1 MILPLLKVRH
11 KLNIDISKLNAQDKS
26 IFSDY
31 LKNHFQNY
39 NPTPGDDLSFL
50 DFWRGFVSE
59 VNKAGAETAINTML
73 VPRLPVDF
81 KDAENI
87 SAEIY
92 NSCAGE
98 IPVIKIK
105 NTDDFENL
113 VTNLIHKGLRPQN
126 LSSTGAAFV
135 FGKTTRFIILSA
147 KPYSNVTAKT
157 LGLSEDDWQAKSMTI
172 RMEHECTH
180 YYTKRFFGCSQNHL
194 HDELIAD
201 FFGLYAAFGEYK
213 AEFFE
218 YFMGVKGTEGT
229 RLACYIPDCSPE
241 LFEVLKKTASACA
254 HWLENWSKTD
264 EFKNM
269 EHKERIQRLCA
280 LNLSDIL

>member
-1 MILPLLKVRH
+1 M
-11 KLNIDISKLNAQDKS
+11 NIDISTLSDADKT

-50 DFWRGFVSE
+50 DFWRDFVSE
-59 VNKAGAETAINTML
+59 VNKDGAEKAINTML

-147 KPYSNVTAKT
+147 KPYSNVSAKT
-157 LGLSEDDWQAKSMTI
+157 LGLTDDDWQTKSMTI
-172 RMEHECTH
+172 RLEHECTH
-180 YYTKRFFGCSQNHL
+180 YITKRFFGSSQNHL

-213 AEFFE
+213 AEYFE

-241 LFEVLKKTASACA
+241 LLEVLKKTASAA
-254 HWLENWSKTD
+254 AVYFEKWSKSP
-264 EFKNM
+264 EFSKMN
-269 EHKERIQRLCA
+269 HNERIKYLCS
-280 LNLSDIL
+280 LNLAEII

>member
-1 MILPLLKVRH
+1 M
-11 KLNIDISKLNAQDKS
+11 NIDISTLSDADKT

-39 NPTPGDDLSFL
+39 NPNPGDDLSFL
-50 DFWRGFVSE
+50 DFWRDFVSE
-59 VNKAGAETAINTML
+59 VNKDGAEKAINTML

-113 VTNLIHKGLRPQN
+113 VTNLIHKGVRPQN
-126 LSSTGAAFV
+126 LSATGAAFV

-157 LGLSEDDWQAKSMTI
+157 LGLDERDWQEKSMKI
-172 RMEHECTH
+172 RLEHECTH

-213 AEFFE
+213 AEYFE

-229 RLACYIPDCSPE
+229 RLACYIPDSSPE
-241 LFEVLKKTASACA
+241 LLEVLKKTASAA
-254 HWLENWSKTD
+254 AAYFEKWSKSP
-264 EFKNM
+264 EFSKMN
-269 EHKERIQRLCA
+269 HNERIKYLCS
-280 LNLSDIL
+280 LNLAEII

>member
-1 MILPLLKVRH
+1 M
-11 KLNIDISKLNAQDKS
+11 NIDISTLSDADKT

-50 DFWRGFVSE
+50 DFWRGVVSE

-147 KPYSNVTAKT
+147 KPYSNVSAKT
-157 LGLSEDDWQAKSMTI
+157 LGLTDDDWQEKSMTI
-172 RMEHECTH
+172 RLEHECTH

-229 RLACYIPDCSPE
+229 RLACYIPDSSPE
-241 LFEVLKKTASACA
+241 LLEVLKKTASAA
-254 HWLENWSKTD
+254 ASFFEKWSKSQD
-264 EFKNM
+264 FKKMNH
-269 EHKERIQRLCA
+269 EERIKYLCGLKLA
-280 LNLSDIL
+280 EII

>member
-1 MILPLLKVRH
+1 M
-11 KLNIDISKLNAQDKS
+11 NIDISTLSDADKT

-39 NPTPGDDLSFL
+39 NPNPWDDLSFL

-59 VNKAGAETAINTML
+59 VNKDGAEKAINTML

-113 VTNLIHKGLRPQN
+113 VTNLIHKGVRPQN

-157 LGLSEDDWQAKSMTI
+157 LGLSEDDWQTKSMTI
-172 RMEHECTH
+172 RLEHECTH

-213 AEFFE
+213 AEYFE

-229 RLACYIPDCSPE
+229 RLACYIPDSSPE
-241 LFEVLKKTASACA
+241 LLEVLKKTASAA
-254 HWLENWSKTD
+254 AAYFEKWSKSQD
-264 EFKNM
+264 FKKMNH
-269 EHKERIQRLCA
+269 EERIKYLCS
-280 LNLSDIL
+280 LNLAEII

>member
-1 MILPLLKVRH
+1 M
-11 KLNIDISKLNAQDKS
+11 NIDISTLSDADKT

-39 NPTPGDDLSFL
+39 NPNPGDDLSFL
-50 DFWRGFVSE
+50 DFWRDFVSE
-59 VNKAGAETAINTML
+59 VNKAGSEKAINTML

-87 SAEIY
+87 TAEIY
-92 NSCAGE
+92 ASCAGE

-105 NTDDFENL
+105 NTNDFENL

-157 LGLSEDDWQAKSMTI
+157 LGLDEKDWQEKSMII
-172 RMEHECTH
+172 RLEHECTH

-201 FFGLYAAFGEYK
+201 FFGLYAAFGQPVSG
-213 AEFFE
+213 A
-218 YFMGVKGTEGT
+218 
-229 RLACYIPDCSPE
+229 P
-241 LFEVLKKTASACA
+241 
-254 HWLENWSKTD
+254 WN
-264 EFKNM
+264 
-269 EHKERIQRLCA
+269 QRTV
-280 LNLSDIL
+280 